1 LISCKYRSII
11 SYERSQ
17 KGNKQMLSAL
27 LFSEYRRRVLGLL
40 LLNPDATYHVRELAR
55 LTGTSAGTLHKELTK
70 LTQGGLLRR
79 EEVGNQVRYSANRDC
94 PIFDELASILRK
106 TSGLVDVLASALSSV
121 EKNIALAFVF
131 GSVARGEQQSNS
143 DVDVMLVGSLGFA
156 DAVQALHPAQATLQ
170 REINPVVYSVD
181 EFRRRAASDDS
192 FVREVLA
199 KPKLFVVGNQN
210 ELGQLT
216 QDQ

>member
-1 LISCKYRSII
+1 
-11 SYERSQ
+11 
-17 KGNKQMLSAL
+17 MLSAL
-27 LFSEYRRRVLGLL
+27 LFTEYRRRVLGLL

-70 LTQGGLLRR
+70 LTQGGVLRR

-106 TSGLVDVLASALSSV
+106 TSGLVDVLASALGSV

-156 DAVQALHPAQATLQ
+156 DAVQVLHPVQATLQ

-181 EFRRRAASDDS
+181 EFQRRTASGDS

-199 KPKLFVVGNQN
+199 KPKLFVVGNED
-210 ELGQLT
+210 ELGKLT

>member
-1 LISCKYRSII
+1 
-11 SYERSQ
+11 
-17 KGNKQMLSAL
+17 MLSAL
-27 LFSEYRRRVLGLL
+27 LFSEYRQRVLGLL
-40 LLNPDATYHVRELAR
+40 LLNPDTTYHVRELAR

-79 EEVGNQVRYSANRDC
+79 QEVGNQVRYSANRDC

-106 TSGLVDVLASALSSV
+106 TSGLVDVLASALGSV
-121 EKNIALAFVF
+121 EKSIVLAFVF

-156 DAVQALHPAQATLQ
+156 DAVQALHPVQATLQ
-170 REINPVVYSVD
+170 REINPVVYSLE
-181 EFRRRAASDDS
+181 EFRRRAASDDL

-199 KPKLFVVGNQN
+199 KPKLFVVGNES
-210 ELGQLT
+210 ELGKLT

>member
-1 LISCKYRSII
+1 V
-11 SYERSQ
+11 
-17 KGNKQMLSAL
+17 LSSL

-40 LLNPDATYHVRELAR
+40 LLNPDTTYHVRELAR

-70 LTQGGLLRR
+70 LTHGGVLRR
-79 EEVGNQVRYSANRDC
+79 QEVGNQVRYSANRDC

-106 TSGLVDVLASALSSV
+106 TSGLVDVLAAALSSV
-121 EKNIALAFVF
+121 EKRIVLAFVF
-131 GSVARGEQQSNS
+131 GSVARGDQLSHS
-143 DVDVMLVGSLGFA
+143 DVDVMLVGSLGCA
-156 DAVQALHPAQATLQ
+156 AAVQELHPVQATLQ
-170 REINPVVYSVD
+170 REINPVVYSLE

-199 KPKLFVVGNQN
+199 KPKLFVMGNEN
-210 ELGQLT
+210 ELGKLT